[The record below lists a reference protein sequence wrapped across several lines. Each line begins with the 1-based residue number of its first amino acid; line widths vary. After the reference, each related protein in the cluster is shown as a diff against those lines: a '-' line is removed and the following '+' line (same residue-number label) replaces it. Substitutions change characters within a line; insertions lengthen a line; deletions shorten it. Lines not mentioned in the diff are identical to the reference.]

1 MSNGMTR
8 RGFFRAGA
16 TFGLAAASAGAGLAA
31 GTGFAFA
38 EEGDLLAEIRKRG
51 YIRVGTFSIPPETW
65 IDIGTGEWKGIAAD
79 FTKAV
84 AEEIG
89 VEVDPVVLVHS
100 ALAPALDSGR
110 IDVISGLYR
119 TAEREKV
126 MAYASVPYWYG
137 IDVLLTRAEG
147 GVATVE
153 DLKGKVIGTVR
164 GSAQEIEAAELQK
177 RYGISDIRKYDAA
190 DPMLMDLKA
199 GRLDAAVWWGYTF
212 DYAAQQNPDYDFR
225 VVEYLAPE
233 YLGSETLPGNYYVFS
248 RNGTASLIQAF
259 DAATD
264 KIKAAGVDKQI
275 MEKYGLSNPSYLT
288 GKF

>member
-1 MSNGMTR
+1 MNNGMTR
-8 RGFFRAGA
+8 RGFMRAGA
-16 TFGLAAASAGAGLAA
+16 TFGLAAASAGAGLTA
-31 GTGFAFA
+31 GTSLAFA
-38 EEGDLLAEIRKRG
+38 QDADLLADIKKRG
-51 YIRVGTFSIPPETW
+51 FIRVGTFSIPPETW
-65 IDIGTGEWKGIAAD
+65 IDISTGEWKGIAAD

-126 MAYASVPYWYG
+126 MAYASAPYWYG
-137 IDVLLTRAEG
+137 IDVLLTRSEG

-153 DLKGKVIGTVR
+153 DLKDKVIGTVR

-212 DYAAQQNPDYDFR
+212 DYAAQQNPDYDFK

-233 YLGSETLPGNYYVFS
+233 YLNSETLPGNYYVFS
-248 RNGTASLIQAF
+248 KNGTAGLIQAF
-259 DAATD
+259 DAATE
-264 KIKAAGVDKQI
+264 KLKAAGVDKQI

>member
-1 MSNGMTR
+1 MKNGMTR
-8 RGFFRAGA
+8 RGF
-16 TFGLAAASAGAGLAA
+16 LAATGSGLVTASMAA
-31 GTGFAFA
+31 LPGYAQSA
-38 EEGDLLAEIRKRG
+38 EPDLLAEIKQRG
-51 YIRVGTFSIPPETW
+51 FIRVGTFSIPPETW
-65 IDIGTGEWKGIAAD
+65 IDIGSGEWKGVAAD

-84 AEEIG
+84 AAELG
-89 VEVDPVVLVHS
+89 VEADPVVLVHS

-119 TAEREKV
+119 TPEREKV
-126 MAYASVPYWYG
+126 MAYGKKPFWYG

-147 GVATVE
+147 GVEKVA
-153 DLKGKVIGTVR
+153 DLKDKVIGTVR

-177 RYGISDIRKYDAA
+177 RYGISDIRKYDSA

-212 DYAAQQNPDYDFR
+212 DYAAKQNPDYDFK

-233 YLGSETLPGNYYVFS
+233 YLGSETLPANYYVFS
-248 RNGTASLIQAF
+248 KNRSASLIEAF
-259 DAATD
+259 DAAIV
-264 KIKAAGVDKQI
+264 KIKTAGEDKVI
-275 MEKYGLSNPSYLT
+275 MDRYGLTNPSYLT